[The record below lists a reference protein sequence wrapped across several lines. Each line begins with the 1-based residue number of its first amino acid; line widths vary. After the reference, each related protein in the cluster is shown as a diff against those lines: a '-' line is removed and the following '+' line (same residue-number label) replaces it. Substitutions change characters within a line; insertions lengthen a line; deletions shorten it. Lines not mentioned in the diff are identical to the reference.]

1 MGREVD
7 FIVLK
12 DRKPWLLVEV
22 KLSETSVDRNLQYF
36 CRRLNVPGIQ
46 VIHRQNYIKEHGGIT
61 VVSADRWLA
70 NLP

>member
-22 KLSETSVDRNLQYF
+22 KLAETSVDSNLKYF
-36 CRRLNVPGIQ
+36 CNRLNVPGIQ
-46 VIHRQNYIKEHGGIT
+46 VINRQNYIKEHGNIT
-61 VVSADRWLA
+61 VISADRWLA